1 MVTIFCNFSLP
12 GFDSRRVQ
20 DAVDQLLRHVTRVVP
35 LPVVAHAEIEYVD
48 IFIPVT
54 RIDVEK
60 KNALNTTNSTT
71 SSQTESTSV
80 SDFSMTISVASQAAY
95 MATNNPGCLRIKLM
109 LKARAIVAL
118 FASIEI
124 VDGGGKQALYL
135 CHFLPL

>member
-1 MVTIFCNFSLP
+1 M
-12 GFDSRRVQ
+12 Q

-60 KNALNTTNSTT
+60 EKRVKHHE
-71 SSQTESTSV
+71 QHYQQP
-80 SDFSMTISVASQAAY
+80 DGIDQRFRFQHDDKRCQ
-95 MATNNPGCLRIKLM
+95 PGGVHGDEQPGVFANKADA
-109 LKARAIVAL
+109 KARAIVAL
-118 FASIEI
+118 FTSIEI
-124 VDGGGKQALYL
+124 VDGSGKQALYL